1 MKQLLYLP
9 LHVWR
14 LLWAVVA
21 ILSIWI
27 FSFAIAQVSGLTLTR
42 NLLKAMITVFQESE
56 NDRQSHD

>member
-14 LLWAVVA
+14 LLWTVVA

-27 FSFAIAQVSGLTLTR
+27 FSFAIAQVAGLTLTR
-42 NLLKAMITVFQESE
+42 NLLRAMIIVFQESK
-56 NDRQSHD
+56 NDQQSND